1 MKLAVYVAAYCDWG
15 IDLDDIALL
24 DQQLAGFVA
33 EVADGGFRDGLAG
46 AEIGDG
52 TVGRG
57 QRWIFRRRSRC
68 LNRSRSLM
76 IKGIRQRRYEFSP
89 A

>member
-1 MKLAVYVAAYCDWG
+1 MKLTVYVAAYCDWG
-15 IDLDDIALL
+15 INLDDITLL

-52 TVGRG
+52 AVEEVSDG
-57 QRWIFRRRSRC
+57 SRE
-68 LNRSRSLM
+68 
-76 IKGIRQRRYEFSP
+76 GE
-89 A
+89 AGV